1 MKISRQLTSFAALF
15 LTLSLTACEKPLP
28 EVSYPQLRFNHL
40 PAIKLD
46 VAKIEILEKYQS
58 PLQAPNVEH
67 KLPLAP
73 ATAMR
78 NWAEDRLHAAGT
90 SGVGRFI
97 IIDASVKA
105 EALVKKKGLKAAFTI
120 DQSTRYRARLSAKL
134 EVETAGGLGKGFAE
148 AMSSR
153 QRTMPEDVSINE
165 RDDALYIFVE
175 AAAID
180 FDKAMVQNIEK
191 FLRPFRR

>member
-1 MKISRQLTSFAALF
+1 MKMSRLLTSFAALF
-15 LTLSLTACEKPLP
+15 LSLSLTACEKPLP

-73 ATAMR
+73 AAAMR

-90 SGVGRFI
+90 SGVARFI
-97 IIDASVKA
+97 IIAASVKA
-105 EALVKKKGLKAAFTI
+105 EALAKKKGLKAAFTI
-120 DQSTRYRARLSAKL
+120 DQSTRYRAQLSAKL

-165 RDDALYIFVE
+165 RDDALYNFVE

-191 FLRPFRR
+191 YLGPFRR

>member
-1 MKISRQLTSFAALF
+1 MKISRLLTPFAALF
-15 LTLSLTACEKPLP
+15 LSLSLTACENSLP

-58 PLQAPNVEH
+58 PLQDPNVEH

-73 ATAMR
+73 AMAMR
-78 NWAEDRLHAAGT
+78 NWAKDRLRAAGT
-90 SGVGRFI
+90 NGIARFI

-105 EALVKKKGLKAAFTI
+105 EALTKKKSLKAAFTI
-120 DQSTRYRARLSAKL
+120 DQSTRYHARLSAKL
-134 EVETAGGLGKGFAE
+134 EVETAAGLGRGFAE
-148 AMSSR
+148 AKSSR
-153 QRTMPEDVSINE
+153 QRTMPEDASINE

-180 FDKAMVQNIEK
+180 FDKAMAQNIEK
-191 FLRPFRR
+191 YLGPFRR

>member
-1 MKISRQLTSFAALF
+1 MKMSQLLTPLAALF
-15 LTLSLTACEKPLP
+15 LCLSLTACEKPLP
-28 EVSYPQLRFNHL
+28 KVSYPQLRFNHL

-58 PLQAPNVEH
+58 PLQAPSVEH

-105 EALVKKKGLKAAFTI
+105 EALAKKKGL
-120 DQSTRYRARLSAKL
+120 
-134 EVETAGGLGKGFAE
+134 
-148 AMSSR
+148 
-153 QRTMPEDVSINE
+153 
-165 RDDALYIFVE
+165 
-175 AAAID
+175 
-180 FDKAMVQNIEK
+180 
-191 FLRPFRR
+191 

>member
-1 MKISRQLTSFAALF
+1 MKMSRLLTTFAALF
-15 LTLSLTACEKPLP
+15 LSLSLTACEKPLP
-28 EVSYPQLRFNHL
+28 KVNSPQLRFKHL

-46 VAKIEILEKYQS
+46 VATIKILEKYQS

-67 KLPLAP
+67 ELPLAP
-73 ATAMR
+73 TKAMR
-78 NWAEDRLHAAGT
+78 SWAEDRLHAAGT
-90 SGVGRFI
+90 SGVARFI

-105 EALVKKKGLKAAFTI
+105 EALAKKKGLKAAFTI

-148 AMSSR
+148 AKSSR

-165 RDDALYIFVE
+165 RDDALYNFVE

>member
-1 MKISRQLTSFAALF
+1 MNMSRLLTSFAALF
-15 LTLSLTACEKPLP
+15 LSLSVTACEKPLL

-73 ATAMR
+73 TTAMR
-78 NWAEDRLHAAGT
+78 SWAEDRLYAAGT
-90 SGVGRFI
+90 SGVARFI

-105 EALVKKKGLKAAFTI
+105 EALPKKKSLKAAFTI
-120 DQSTRYRARLSAKL
+120 DQATRYHARLSAKL
-134 EVETAGGLGKGFAE
+134 EVETAGGLGRGFTE
-148 AMSSR
+148 AKSSR

-175 AAAID
+175 AATID
-180 FDKAMVQNIEK
+180 FDKAMVQNIQK
-191 FLRPFRR
+191 YLGPFRR

>member
-1 MKISRQLTSFAALF
+1 
-15 LTLSLTACEKPLP
+15 
-28 EVSYPQLRFNHL
+28 
-40 PAIKLD
+40 
-46 VAKIEILEKYQS
+46 
-58 PLQAPNVEH
+58 
-67 KLPLAP
+67 
-73 ATAMR
+73 MR

-105 EALVKKKGLKAAFTI
+105 EALAKKKGLKAAFTI

-165 RDDALYIFVE
+165 RDDALYNFVE

-191 FLRPFRR
+191 YLGPFRR

>member
-1 MKISRQLTSFAALF
+1 MKMSRLLTTFAALF
-15 LTLSLTACEKPLP
+15 LSLSLTACEKPLP
-28 EVSYPQLRFNHL
+28 KVNYPQLRFNHL

-46 VAKIEILEKYQS
+46 VATIKILEKYQS

-67 KLPLAP
+67 ELPLAP
-73 ATAMR
+73 TKAMR
-78 NWAEDRLHAAGT
+78 SWAEDRLHAAGT
-90 SGVGRFI
+90 SGVARFI

-105 EALVKKKGLKAAFTI
+105 EALAKKKGLKAAFTI

-134 EVETAGGLGKGFAE
+134 EVETAGGLGRGFAE
-148 AMSSR
+148 AKSSR

-165 RDDALYIFVE
+165 RDDALYNFVE

>member
-1 MKISRQLTSFAALF
+1 MKMSQLLTSFAALF
-15 LTLSLTACEKPLP
+15 LTLSLTACQKPLP

-78 NWAEDRLHAAGT
+78 YWAEDRLHAAGT
-90 SGVGRFI
+90 SGVARFI

-105 EALVKKKGLKAAFTI
+105 EALAKKKGLKAAFTI
-120 DQSTRYRARLSAKL
+120 DQSTRYRAQLSAKL

-148 AMSSR
+148 AKSSR

-165 RDDALYIFVE
+165 RDDALYNFVE

-191 FLRPFRR
+191 YLRPFRR